1 MNNEDN
7 VYIEYSMG
15 ETPQCDD
22 ECNECNEYNRNF
34 VLDEYAFMDENDMTE
49 KQALYEKSSVATIKI
64 ISDFYGLPKNRRKR
78 ELINRII
85 EYENDVKN
93 EDHVKNKMRYWY
105 YINELKQHPIFS
117 KYINILL

>member
-7 VYIEYSMG
+7 IYIEYSMS
-15 ETPQCDD
+15 ETPQCNEECN

-49 KQALYEKSSVATIKI
+49 KQALYEKSSVATMKI

-85 EYENDVKN
+85 EY
-93 EDHVKNKMRYWY
+93 
-105 YINELKQHPIFS
+105 
-117 KYINILL
+117 IL